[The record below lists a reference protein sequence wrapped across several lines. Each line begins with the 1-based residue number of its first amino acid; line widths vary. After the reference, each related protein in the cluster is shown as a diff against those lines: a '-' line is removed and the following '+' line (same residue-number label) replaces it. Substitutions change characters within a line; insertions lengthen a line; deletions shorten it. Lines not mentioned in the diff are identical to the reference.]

1 MQKLE
6 NNSKA
11 VCKLR
16 VTREK
21 REPLFVSCPQ
31 YLTCVPTSPHLTY
44 AATLQESG
52 IIVPVTYLRT
62 IRLKAYI
69 QAQVLWFYN
78 QISRLYIDNTF
89 EGRLWGLDK
98 DMHSFHS
105 RLEEPIN

>member
-11 VCKLR
+11 VCELR
-16 VTREK
+16 VAREK
-21 REPLFVSCPQ
+21 REQFFVSCPQ
-31 YLTCVPTSPHLTY
+31 YLTCVLTSPHLTHE
-44 AATLQESG
+44 AALHESG
-52 IIVPVTYLRT
+52 IMVAVTYLRK

-78 QISRLYIDNTF
+78 QITRLFIDNTF
-89 EGRLWGLDK
+89 EGRLRGLDK